1 MEIIGYIAAFCT
13 TVSFLPQLI
22 QTLKTKNTTGISLV
36 MYVTF
41 VFGVTMWLLYGILKE
56 DWPLIIA
63 NSFTW
68 IFSFT
73 ILTMKVRATLRGQT

>member
-36 MYVTF
+36 MYVIF

-68 IFSFT
+68 FFSFT
-73 ILTMKVRATLRGQT
+73 ILAMKVRATLRGQS